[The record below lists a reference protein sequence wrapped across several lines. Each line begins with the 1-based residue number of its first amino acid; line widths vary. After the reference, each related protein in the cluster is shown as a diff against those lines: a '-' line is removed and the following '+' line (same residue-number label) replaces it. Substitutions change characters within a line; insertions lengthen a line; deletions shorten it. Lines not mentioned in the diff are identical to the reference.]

1 MVNLQYLTEPA
12 HIPLSFHQK
21 RCWGEAEM
29 AGALSSGARTLLEFG
44 ID

>member
-21 RCWGEAEM
+21 RWEEADK
-29 AGALSSGARTLLEFG
+29 AGALSSSARTLLGFG

>member
-1 MVNLQYLTEPA
+1 MVNLQYLTELA

-21 RCWGEAEM
+21 RWGEAEM
-29 AGALSSGARTLLEFG
+29 AGALSSGARTLLGFG